1 MEKLMW
7 YRTPTQDYMEGLPLG
22 NGRLAAMALGTPERF
37 RLALNHEWLWRG
49 ENRLRDF
56 DDVHEHLS
64 NVRELLLA
72 GRFAEGTRLANDYF
86 GGGGSMKGGPNRV
99 DPVSYTHLDVYKRQV
114 RHHPNRVCNVYDS
127 TYPRRFKGPA
137 RLFLDMRGYLP
148 GKRRKKPSAR
158 R

>member
-64 NVRELLLA
+64 KVRELLLA

-86 GGGGSMKGGPNRV
+86 GGGGGMPGGGEMPGGM
-99 DPVSYTHLDVYKRQV
+99 DFGGGEMP
-114 RHHPNRVCNVYDS
+114 
-127 TYPRRFKGPA
+127 
-137 RLFLDMRGYLP
+137 DMSSFGGRGGGGGGFP
-148 GKRRKKPSAR
+148 GGM
-158 R
+158 